1 MKVGTPSSA
10 VITPTGSCCGAT
22 SVRAIVSVSSS
33 SVPPASAQ
41 AGSSTRWS
49 LPSSSRRACGTTRP
63 TKPIAPPVVTA
74 TAVASEASA

>member
-41 AGSSTRWS
+41 AGSSA
-49 LPSSSRRACGTTRP
+49 LVVASSSRRACGTTRP

-74 TAVASEASA
+74 TAVASDASA